1 MRRES
6 ERGVV
11 GSSFASLNKN
21 WSSEY
26 QMVLRP
32 AFEKQERKNSS
43 MKKAKFPIKEER
55 GAIPSLAGNS
65 GFGPSC
71 SYSVRSLVCH
81 KYIQGKALLI
91 FLNSPTIQLISIWMK
106 GSGTDP
112 K

>member
-1 MRRES
+1 MLRES
-6 ERGVV
+6 ERGVA

-43 MKKAKFPIKEER
+43 MKKGKFPIRER
-55 GAIPSLAGNS
+55 GAIPSLARNS

-81 KYIQGKALLI
+81 K
-91 FLNSPTIQLISIWMK
+91 
-106 GSGTDP
+106 
-112 K
+112 